1 MIRLDALAFDH
12 VSVKFS
18 SALKP
23 IMLWGFVITMLQ
35 GCSTLSGLSGPVAS
49 APAPE
54 IAPTGEP
61 VTPRIIDST
70 APKERQ
76 PKTPPA
82 ITGVA
87 SWYGPGFS
95 GKKTATGEIFD
106 ETKMTAAHKTL
117 PLGTKAKV
125 TNVNNGKSVEVEIN
139 DRGPYAEGRIIDLS
153 QAAAAAL
160 GIVDRG
166 IATVRVE
173 TMNDTRVT
181 GEVN

>member
-1 MIRLDALAFDH
+1 MMRLDVNPSDQ
-12 VSVKFS
+12 VDDKYPG
-18 SALKP
+18 LKRL
-23 IMLWGFVITMLQ
+23 IFLVLVLTVIQ
-35 GCSTLSGLSGPVAS
+35 GCSTLSSPIAS
-49 APAPE
+49 ISRPE
-54 IAPTGEP
+54 IAPSSEP

-76 PKTPPA
+76 TKTPAA

-95 GKKTATGEIFD
+95 GKKTANGEIFD

-125 TNVNNGKSVEVEIN
+125 TNVKNGKSVEVEIN
-139 DRGPYAEGRIIDLS
+139 DRGPYAEGRLIDLS

-173 TMNDTRVT
+173 SMNNTLLT
-181 GEVN
+181 GDVK

>member
-1 MIRLDALAFDH
+1 
-12 VSVKFS
+12 
-18 SALKP
+18 
-23 IMLWGFVITMLQ
+23 VIQ
-35 GCSTLSGLSGPVAS
+35 GCSTLSSPIAS
-49 APAPE
+49 VPTPE
-54 IAPTGEP
+54 IAPSNKP
-61 VTPRIIDST
+61 VTPRIIEST

-76 PKTPPA
+76 PKKPAA

-125 TNVNNGKSVEVEIN
+125 TNVKNGKSVEVEIN

-153 QAAAAAL
+153 QAAAAAI

-166 IATVRVE
+166 VATVRVE
-173 TMNDTRVT
+173 SMNDTVIS
-181 GEVN
+181 GDVN

>member
-1 MIRLDALAFDH
+1 MMRLDVNPSDQ
-12 VSVKFS
+12 VDDKYPG
-18 SALKP
+18 LKRL
-23 IMLWGFVITMLQ
+23 IFLVLVLTVIQ
-35 GCSTLSGLSGPVAS
+35 GCSMLSGPSAS
-49 APAPE
+49 APSAE
-54 IAPTGEP
+54 IAPSSEP

-76 PKTPPA
+76 TKTPAA

-125 TNVNNGKSVEVEIN
+125 TNVKNGKSVEVEIN

-153 QAAAAAL
+153 HAAAAAI

-166 IATVRVE
+166 VATVRVE
-173 TMNDTRVT
+173 SMDHTVSSGD
-181 GEVN
+181 VN

>member
-1 MIRLDALAFDH
+1 MKWLDLDLYDHEGDKYRGTLKQLILLLLA
-12 VSVKFS
+12 
-18 SALKP
+18 
-23 IMLWGFVITMLQ
+23 ITVIQ
-35 GCSTLSGLSGPVAS
+35 GCSTLSGPMAS
-49 APAPE
+49 VPAPE
-54 IAPTGEP
+54 IAPTSEP

-70 APKERQ
+70 APKERET
-76 PKTPPA
+76 KSPA
-82 ITGVA
+82 VITGVA

-125 TNVNNGKSVEVEIN
+125 TNVKNGKSVEVEIN

-153 QAAAAAL
+153 QAAAAAI

-166 IATVRVE
+166 LATVRVE
-173 TMNDTRVT
+173 SVNETVIT
-181 GEVN
+181 GDVN

>member
-1 MIRLDALAFDH
+1 MKRLEVNLYDH
-12 VSVKFS
+12 GGDKYHGTLKGLILLLLVST
-18 SALKP
+18 
-23 IMLWGFVITMLQ
+23 VIQ
-35 GCSTLSGLSGPVAS
+35 GCSTLSSPIAS
-49 APAPE
+49 VSTLEE
-54 IAPTGEP
+54 IAPSNEP

-76 PKTPPA
+76 TKTPA
-82 ITGVA
+82 AFTGVA

-125 TNVNNGKSVEVEIN
+125 TNVKNGKSVEVEIN

-153 QAAAAAL
+153 QAAAAAI

-166 IATVRVE
+166 VATVRVE
-173 TMNDTRVT
+173 SMNDTVFS
-181 GEVN
+181 GAVN

>member
-1 MIRLDALAFDH
+1 MKPFDVDRDNHGGDKYRGTLKQLLLLVLA
-12 VSVKFS
+12 
-18 SALKP
+18 
-23 IMLWGFVITMLQ
+23 ITVIQ
-35 GCSTLSGLSGPVAS
+35 GCSTVSGPMAS
-49 APAPE
+49 LPAPE
-54 IAPTGEP
+54 IAPASET

-76 PKTPPA
+76 TKTPA
-82 ITGVA
+82 VITGVA

-95 GKKTATGEIFD
+95 GKKTATGELFD

-125 TNVNNGKSVEVEIN
+125 TNVKNGKTVEVEIN

-153 QAAAAAL
+153 QAAAAAI

-166 IATVRVE
+166 VATVRVE
-173 TMNDTRVT
+173 SMNETVIT
-181 GEVN
+181 GDVN